1 MWAQR
6 CCAAPRWPRR
16 ASGAAPSAAGAGTSS
31 GPSRAAGL
39 GADLPSVRAD
49 ERDDLY
55 LVELLQ
61 FEQVPPSRHRD
72 RGIVLRPWREDHF
85 GGIAAGPLPP
95 VARPGGVV
103 GVLVGDPD
111 ARGPSVAAPPSPGP
125 FWPSLPPL
133 KISRTVSLASMIVR
147 SAVKR
152 STYVDSVTL
161 MLVQKE
167 VRQQPGVTEAGLVVA
182 TDANRTLLRDAGLLS
197 PEAEAAGPDDLVI
210 SVSGTS
216 DTAVAAALAL
226 AEQLLTQRRHPTAA
240 GEYRPRTIVA
250 ACRMLPDATI
260 AAISVP
266 GRFAAAVAREALQEG
281 LHVFL
286 FSDNVP
292 LEDELALK
300 RMAAEY
306 GRLLMGPDC
315 GTALVGGVGLGFA
328 NKVRRGSVGIVAAAG
343 TGLQEVSTL
352 IHRFGGGVSQGIG
365 TGGRDVSQTV
375 GGMTMLQGLAPPAPG
390 PPATGGVVVAKPPYP
405 SVAARILGAAQRAG
419 KPVVACFVG
428 SRVES
433 RGRVVGAGT
442 LEDAALTAVRL

>member
-1 MWAQR
+1 MCGFPTSRTRSPGGASIFRPITVAACCPSAPLQVSSAKTPTTITAPTPLQMSVR
-6 CCAAPRWPRR
+6 CRRRR
-16 ASGAAPSAAGAGTSS
+16 A
-31 GPSRAAGL
+31 
-39 GADLPSVRAD
+39 
-49 ERDDLY
+49 
-55 LVELLQ
+55 
-61 FEQVPPSRHRD
+61 PPPPA
-72 RGIVLRPWREDHF
+72 V
-85 GGIAAGPLPP
+85 PLP
-95 VARPGGVV
+95 AA
-103 GVLVGDPD
+103 

-216 DTAVAAALAL
+216 DNVVAAALAL
-226 AEQLLTQRRHPTAA
+226 AEQLLTQRRQPTAA
-240 GEYRPRTIVA
+240 GEYRPRTIA
-250 ACRMLPDATI
+250 AAHRMLPDATI

-286 FSDNVP
+286 FSDNVS

-300 RMAAEY
+300 RMAAER

-315 GTALVGGVGLGFA
+315 GTAPVGGVGLGVA
-328 NKVRRGSVGIVAAAG
+328 NK
-343 TGLQEVSTL
+343 
-352 IHRFGGGVSQGIG
+352 GG
-365 TGGRDVSQTV
+365 
-375 GGMTMLQGLAPPAPG
+375 
-390 PPATGGVVVAKPPYP
+390 
-405 SVAARILGAAQRAG
+405 
-419 KPVVACFVG
+419 
-428 SRVES
+428 
-433 RGRVVGAGT
+433 
-442 LEDAALTAVRL
+442 